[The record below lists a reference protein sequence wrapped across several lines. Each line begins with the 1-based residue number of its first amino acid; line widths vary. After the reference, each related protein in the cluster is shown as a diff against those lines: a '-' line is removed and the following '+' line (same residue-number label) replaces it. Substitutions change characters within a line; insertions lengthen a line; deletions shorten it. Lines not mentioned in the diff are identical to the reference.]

1 MITLIEILLAILF
14 TVCLGLFMLHKYDVE
29 EIRELKED
37 NRKIENELKRINTRQ
52 KIHEQ
57 KIIKLS
63 NEKDRIEIVH
73 KYDDSGAPDYP
84 NSRRS

>member
-14 TVCLGLFMLHKYDVE
+14 VVCLGLFMLHKYDSE
-29 EIRELKED
+29 EIRDLKND
-37 NRKIENELKRINTRQ
+37 NRQLSDEIKRINTRQ
-52 KIHEQ
+52 KILEQ

-73 KYDDSGAPDYP
+73 KYDDSGSPDYP

>member
-1 MITLIEILLAILF
+1 MITIIEILLAILF
-14 TVCLGLFMLHKYDVE
+14 IVCTGLFFLHKYDSE
-29 EIRELKED
+29 EIRNLKDQIRQISDELSSQKSKQKILELK
-37 NRKIENELKRINTRQ
+37 LM
-52 KIHEQ
+52 
-57 KIIKLS
+57 KLS

>member
-14 TVCLGLFMLHKYDVE
+14 VVCLGLFMLHKYDSE
-29 EIRELKED
+29 AIRDLKND
-37 NRKIENELKRINTRQ
+37 NRQLSDELKRINTRQ
-52 KIHEQ
+52 KILEQ

>member
-1 MITLIEILLAILF
+1 MIEILLAILF
-14 TVCLGLFMLHKYDVE
+14 IVCLGLFMLHKYDSE
-29 EIRELKED
+29 AIRDLKND
-37 NRKIENELKRINTRQ
+37 NRQLSDEIKRINTRQ
-52 KIHEQ
+52 KILEQ

>member
-1 MITLIEILLAILF
+1 MITIIEVLLVILF
-14 TVCLGLFMLHKYDVE
+14 TVCTGLFMLLKYDSE
-29 EIRELKED
+29 EIRDLKHDKRQIED
-37 NRKIENELKRINTRQ
+37 ELKRINTKQ
-52 KIHEQ
+52 KILEQ

-63 NEKDRIEIVH
+63 NEKDRIEIIH

>member
-1 MITLIEILLAILF
+1 MITLIEILLATLF
-14 TVCLGLFMLHKYDVE
+14 VVCLGLFMLHKYDSE
-29 EIRELKED
+29 EIRDLKDD
-37 NRKIENELKRINTRQ
+37 NRQLSDEIKSIKTRQ
-52 KIHEQ
+52 KILEQ